1 METLNINA
9 VEMVNNTVKLNNT
22 VMGNIEELT
31 KVFEQEEKELN
42 RLVKRNRNEAVIA
55 AQQKVVD
62 EAKNQ
67 MEQAKEFE
75 RISKEKAVNSSFT
88 FSVVDE
94 ETGARTEQQKK
105 IAFVKNNRPVNSKK
119 VDGFIALIAAN
130 KYDKAFPII
139 VMEASKLIEAG
150 YTVTDINGKELTKEE
165 AKDYFVILDGQHRST
180 AFAKLIATGKY
191 QNLIPNVH
199 VRDIEN
205 VGEYLVDINNV
216 GTSWDKKD
224 RLVVASLTSKL
235 EHSSDKKEGIIK
247 KKHTNK
253 FIAFGQLMLLAMNV
267 LKNSEE
273 IHEENLKADSYTRIL
288 KNSISYVV
296 LYKMICEEIIN
307 HFEEFPKERVE
318 EFKFVLRFLPV
329 IHQNL
334 ISDNLGTYKL
344 AEVIKEKIEA
354 DKVSGNKAVISEF
367 EKFLSVYLYCDIKG
381 DGYKAIMGD
390 FIKNINKT
398 YIADSCFFKLLA
410 YYYSSTTPSDDNS
423 IVNLLADLY
432 IKVNANK
439 NSNKRINKSALI
451 QKFKKEKAEL
461 E

>member
-1 METLNINA
+1 MKKFLLMLGAVALFTACSDDGGSGNGNINYEEGYKYLTNLNVSDA
-9 VEMVNNTVKLNNT
+9 KMIYQKSSATRAIGDDSYYKLDLSGNEVKLSIKGEDGQDHNIGISKVVKLSDKIILVNPVEQDIVDLFYKPGPDDDYISVSNQSIRYLSIVDVQT
-22 VMGNIEELT
+22 EKLYRWPKDVHIDLYYGSLKTILDNQGNIYIASSNSNYPEYRQIY
-31 KVFEQEEKELN
+31 KLN
-42 RLVKRNRNEAVIA
+42 VSDFTMQKMLPDEVI
-55 AQQKVVD
+55 
-62 EAKNQ
+62 
-67 MEQAKEFE
+67 
-75 RISKEKAVNSSFT
+75 
-88 FSVVDE
+88 
-94 ETGARTEQQKK
+94 
-105 IAFVKNNRPVNSKK
+105 
-119 VDGFIALIAAN
+119 
-130 KYDKAFPII
+130 
-139 VMEASKLIEAG
+139 
-150 YTVTDINGKELTKEE
+150 
-165 AKDYFVILDGQHRST
+165 
-180 AFAKLIATGKY
+180 
-191 QNLIPNVH
+191 
-199 VRDIEN
+199 
-205 VGEYLVDINNV
+205 
-216 GTSWDKKD
+216 
-224 RLVVASLTSKL
+224 KL

>member
-1 METLNINA
+1 MVSYKALN
-9 VEMVNNTVKLNNT
+9 
-22 VMGNIEELT
+22 
-31 KVFEQEEKELN
+31 
-42 RLVKRNRNEAVIA
+42 
-55 AQQKVVD
+55 
-62 EAKNQ
+62 
-67 MEQAKEFE
+67 
-75 RISKEKAVNSSFT
+75 
-88 FSVVDE
+88 
-94 ETGARTEQQKK
+94 
-105 IAFVKNNRPVNSKK
+105 
-119 VDGFIALIAAN
+119 
-130 KYDKAFPII
+130 
-139 VMEASKLIEAG
+139 
-150 YTVTDINGKELTKEE
+150 
-165 AKDYFVILDGQHRST
+165 T
-180 AFAKLIATGKY
+180 AI
-191 QNLIPNVH
+191 
-199 VRDIEN
+199 
-205 VGEYLVDINNV
+205 
-216 GTSWDKKD
+216 
-224 RLVVASLTSKL
+224 

>member
-1 METLNINA
+1 MLGAVALFTACSDDGGSGNGNINYEEGYKYLTNLNVSDA
-9 VEMVNNTVKLNNT
+9 KMIYQKSSATRAIGDDSYYKLDLSGNEVKLSIKGEDGQDHNIGISKVVKLSDKIILVNPVEQDIVDLFYKPGPDDDYISVSNQSIRYLSIVDVQT
-22 VMGNIEELT
+22 EKLYRWPKDVHIDLYYGSLKTILDNQGNIYIASSNSNYPEYRQIY
-31 KVFEQEEKELN
+31 KLN
-42 RLVKRNRNEAVIA
+42 VSDFTMQKMLPDEVI
-55 AQQKVVD
+55 
-62 EAKNQ
+62 
-67 MEQAKEFE
+67 
-75 RISKEKAVNSSFT
+75 
-88 FSVVDE
+88 
-94 ETGARTEQQKK
+94 
-105 IAFVKNNRPVNSKK
+105 
-119 VDGFIALIAAN
+119 
-130 KYDKAFPII
+130 
-139 VMEASKLIEAG
+139 
-150 YTVTDINGKELTKEE
+150 
-165 AKDYFVILDGQHRST
+165 
-180 AFAKLIATGKY
+180 
-191 QNLIPNVH
+191 
-199 VRDIEN
+199 
-205 VGEYLVDINNV
+205 
-216 GTSWDKKD
+216 
-224 RLVVASLTSKL
+224 KL